1 MSQPAPRDTRRVG
14 TSPPASSP
22 PDGPPAP
29 ASPPNPA
36 ARRRP
41 LLLVLLSVLGP
52 GVVSAAAG
60 NDAGGITTFSQVGA
74 NYGYSLL
81 WGLAVVTVGLIVVQ
95 EMCAR
100 MGAVTGKGL
109 ADLIRE
115 NFGVKITAFAML
127 VLVIANFA
135 ITVSEFAGIAAVG
148 EMILGPYVRHA
159 RYYIVPTSALL
170 VWLLVSRGSYQRVER
185 IFLVASLVFLTYV
198 VTALKIGV
206 PWKHVAQATFA
217 PHLGALPWGPPLIVM
232 LVTLIGTTISPYMQ
246 FYQQAAVRDKG
257 ITIRDYALAKWDTII
272 GCVLSSLV
280 AAFIVMTCAGT
291 LFKTGHTLDSSSQ
304 AVDVAKALAPLAGSA
319 GKWLFA
325 FGLLNASLMAAVVV
339 PLSTAYAV
347 TESLGWASG
356 LGQRI
361 RELPLFYGT
370 YGAMIALSGGLI
382 MLLPEKSSLI
392 SLILSAQ
399 IVNCALLP
407 VELVLILIL
416 INRRRVMGRYR
427 NRLGLNIVAWVTTV
441 VAAALSLFLL
451 GHQIWSVVHP
461 G

>member
-1 MSQPAPRDTRRVG
+1 MSQPAPRDSRSMG
-14 TSPPASSP
+14 TMPPL
-22 PDGPPAP
+22 
-29 ASPPNPA
+29 ASPPPVARPPA
-36 ARRRP
+36 EEPNTAPRRRS
-41 LLLVLLSVLGP
+41 LWLVLLSVLGP
-52 GVVSAAAG
+52 GIIAAAAG

-115 NFGVKITAFAML
+115 NFGVRVTFFAML
-127 VLVIANFA
+127 VLVVANFA

-148 EMILGPYVRHA
+148 EMFLGPRSRYVV
-159 RYYIVPTSALL
+159 VPAAAAL

-185 IFLVASLVFLTYV
+185 IFLIASLVFLTYI

-206 PWKHVAQATFA
+206 PWKHVLTATFA
-217 PHLGALPWGPPLIVM
+217 PHLNRLHWAPPLIIM

-257 ITIRDYALAKWDTII
+257 ITVRDYTLAKWDTII
-272 GCVLSSLV
+272 GCLLSSLV

-291 LFKTGHTLDSSSQ
+291 LFQHHVVLSGDSS
-304 AVDVAKALAPLAGSA
+304 AADVANALAPLTGGPAA
-319 GKWLFA
+319 RWLFA
-325 FGLLNASLMAAVVV
+325 FGLLNASLMAAVIV
-339 PLSTAYAV
+339 PLSTSYAV
-347 TESLGWASG
+347 TEALGWESG
-356 LGQRI
+356 LGRRI

-370 YGAMIALSGGLI
+370 YGLLIGLSGLLI
-382 MLLPEKSSLI
+382 MLLPSNSSLI
-392 SLILSAQ
+392 QIILNAQ

-407 VELVLILIL
+407 VELVLMLIL

-427 NRLGLNIVAWVTTV
+427 NGLSLNIVAWVTTV
-441 VAAALSLFLL
+441 VAASLSLFLL
-451 GHQIWSVVHP
+451 AHQIWSMIYR